1 MGKNKVGGLAMKPRS
16 VFLLAASM
24 AVATAYLEDKCR
36 RKPNNPKVNE
46 NPKQYYMTPQRDD
59 SLLNCTEYKPNTC
72 CKPEAINYISATPS
86 WPGGDYG
93 DCPTIQAHLN
103 CFPCSPKS
111 GSAKRVCKTMCEQIF
126 SKCSA
131 ATITCEP
138 EPRTRISKRR
148 LVSSFNSSKEACQCL
163 FGDLL
168 EVDNDDN
175 DCIGYLQLYERNN
188 PYTFVIWSILALI
201 LICGGA
207 YLLFMNLT
215 SEGEPD
221 TPNPSAK
228 KGKKIRGKQEGEEI
242 MPLIAVLSWHG

>member
-59 SLLNCTEYKPNTC
+59 SLQNCTEYKPNTC
-72 CKPEAINYISATPS
+72 CKKEAIDYISVTPG

-93 DCPTIQAHLN
+93 DCPTIQTHLN

-138 EPRTRISKRR
+138 EPRTRISKRAK
-148 LVSSFNSSKEACQCL
+148 VSSFNSSADACKCL

-168 EVDNDDN
+168 QVDDDDN

-188 PYTFVIWSILALI
+188 PYSFLIWLMIGIILC
-201 LICGGA
+201 CGGA
-207 YLLFMNLT
+207 YLIYA
-215 SEGEPD
+215 GIAGGD
-221 TPNPSAK
+221 DGDATPNPSGKKSKKSGGSSGKKAK
-228 KGKKIRGKQEGEEI
+228 K
-242 MPLIAVLSWHG
+242 